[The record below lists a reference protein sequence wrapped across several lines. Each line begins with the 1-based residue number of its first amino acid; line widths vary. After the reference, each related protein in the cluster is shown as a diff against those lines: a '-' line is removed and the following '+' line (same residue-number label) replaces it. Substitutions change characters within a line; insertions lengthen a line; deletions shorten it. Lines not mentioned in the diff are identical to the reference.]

1 MLQGEVVGI
10 MTFWLGE
17 RTAVRDLSMDNPLP
31 LYQVVVY
38 SVGSATTFCTFQFYK
53 MSQVGMSIETT
64 SKIRSC
70 LGFRE

>member
-10 MTFWLGE
+10 MTFWLGK
-17 RTAVRDLSMDNPLP
+17 RTAIRDLSMDNPLP

-38 SVGSATTFCTFQFYK
+38 SVGSATTFYRFQFYK

-70 LGFRE
+70 LEFRE